1 MGEHDERDDWSA
13 DAEMVFAEV
22 RAWRAANPTATWHE
36 IQGVV
41 DGGMRRLR
49 ERMLTDT
56 AQASALTDFARSD
69 DRPVCPT
76 CGEPLQAHGQQ
87 TRGLLLDQGGSISLE
102 RTYGW
107 CPRCRAG
114 LFPPG

>member
-13 DAEMVFAEV
+13 DAEMVFAE
-22 RAWRAANPTATWHE
+22 
-36 IQGVV
+36 
-41 DGGMRRLR
+41 MR
-49 ERMLTDT
+49 TDT